1 MRGDGQTEAKALLGW
16 WDVAG
21 QGEGGRSSPTLCL
34 QGRYPHPRSPQGWAP
49 SQLGAPG
56 LLPSGGACSAPIPAL
71 SIPWLLVCF
80 PPSSTGQGI
89 RKPGFA
95 WKVRTQTWRDTHF
108 RGLRP
113 APPGGDPS
121 LL

>member
-21 QGEGGRSSPTLCL
+21 QGERGRSSPTLCL

-56 LLPSGGACSAPIPAL
+56 LLPSGGGLL
-71 SIPWLLVCF
+71 SPHPGPVHPLAAGLL
-80 PPSSTGQGI
+80 PSQQHRAGYQEARLCLESENTDV
-89 RKPGFA
+89 A
-95 WKVRTQTWRDTHF
+95 
-108 RGLRP
+108 
-113 APPGGDPS
+113 
-121 LL
+121 